1 MKNKSGE
8 EEKKTEIKSEV
19 EKDRYVKIQVIYL
32 GLATFFMI
40 TAVSLISSNKP
51 EFVQLKFTKGIATDL
66 IISHYDTILYLAY
79 LIVGILSGILANRT
93 GKRKIFI
100 MIGTFGAGLL
110 FWLLVI
116 IPGYEIML
124 ILRFIQGSFTVL
136 GWQIL
141 MTVLLD
147 ISNTKNRGRNMGI
160 YGIFLALGM
169 GIGPMIGGY
178 IVKKLGDF
186 APYYIAVVLNFVAL
200 FITILFIKEPSSNKV
215 KPSLKE
221 TFKVFKN
228 NSELIIPGIYNFI
241 DRLHMGFN
249 LTILVLFIKNILEL
263 DPSIRG
269 MVLGIYALPFILL
282 QYPVGKLSDKHG
294 RYKFLIPGSI
304 GYGVVLCITGY
315 VGSLSLGLLIMLY
328 IFLGIFAGLTGP
340 PSMALVGDI
349 VDKENN
355 AMAMGFFNFV
365 GNLGIVIGPLIGA
378 LISDPFG
385 YSIAYLIAGI
395 IELISLA
402 ICILISLKYKKR

>member
-1 MKNKSGE
+1 M
-8 EEKKTEIKSEV
+8 KTEINSDA
-19 EKDRYVKIQVIYL
+19 EKDRVVKTQVIYL
-32 GLATFFMI
+32 GLATFFII

-51 EFVQLKFTKGIATDL
+51 EFVGLKFTDGDVNDL
-66 IISHYDTILYLAY
+66 IVTNYDTVLYLAY
-79 LIVGILSGILANRT
+79 LIVGILSGIIANRF

-100 MIGTFGAGLL
+100 MIGTFGAGLF
-110 FWLLVI
+110 FWMLII

-136 GWQIL
+136 GWQII
-141 MTVLLD
+141 MTILLD
-147 ISNTKNRGRNMGI
+147 ISNTYDRGRNMGI

-178 IVKKLGDF
+178 IADLGIF
-186 APYYIAVVLNFVAL
+186 APYYTAVALNFVAL
-200 FITILFIKEPSSNKV
+200 IITILMIKEPSSIKI

-228 NSELIIPGIYNFI
+228 NFELIIPGIYNFV

-249 LTILVLFIKNILEL
+249 LTILVLFMSALDL
-263 DPSIRG
+263 DPSLRG

-315 VGSLSLGLLIMLY
+315 VGSISLGLLIMLY

-365 GNLGIVIGPLIGA
+365 GNLGIVIGPLIGGI
-378 LISDPFG
+378 ISFYFG
-385 YSIAYLIAGI
+385 YSFAYLCAGI
-395 IELISLA
+395 IELISLT
-402 ICILISLKYKKR
+402 ICILISRKYKKR

>member
-1 MKNKSGE
+1 LKNKPGE
-8 EEKKTEIKSEV
+8 EKMKTEINSDV
-19 EKDRYVKIQVIYL
+19 EKDRYVKAQVIYL

-51 EFVQLKFTKGIATDL
+51 EFVALKIIDGVVNDL
-66 IISHYDTILYLAY
+66 IISHYDTVLYLAY
-79 LIVGILSGILANRT
+79 LIVGILSGIIANRL
-93 GKRKIFI
+93 GKRRIFI
-100 MIGTFGAGLL
+100 MIGTFGAGIL
-110 FWLLVI
+110 FWLLII
-116 IPGYEIML
+116 IPGYEMML

-136 GWQIL
+136 GWQII
-141 MTVLLD
+141 MTILLD
-147 ISNTKNRGRNMGI
+147 ISNTYDRGRNMGI

-178 IVKKLGDF
+178 IAELGIF
-186 APYYIAVVLNFVAL
+186 APYYTAVALNFVAF
-200 FITILFIKEPSSNKV
+200 FITILLIKEPSSNKI

-221 TFKVFKN
+221 KFKVFKN
-228 NSELIIPGIYNFI
+228 NFELIIPGIYNFV

-249 LTILVLFIKNILEL
+249 LTILVLFMAEL
-263 DPSIRG
+263 GQDPSIRG
-269 MVLGIYALPFILL
+269 MVLGLYALPFILL

-315 VGSLSLGLLIMLY
+315 VGSISLGLLITLY
-328 IFLGIFAGLTGP
+328 IILGIFSGLTGP

-349 VDKENN
+349 ADKENN

-365 GNLGIVIGPLIGA
+365 GNLGIVIGPLIGGI
-378 LISDPFG
+378 ISYYFDYG
-385 YSIAYLIAGI
+385 LAYLCAGI

-402 ICILISLKYKKR
+402 ICILISRKYKKR